1 LFKYLTFSFNFKP
14 HYQILNMRK
23 LALFLILLTIGYNS
37 SAQQLHFLSQYLQ
50 HNSMLNPA
58 AAGITDKS
66 TIGVAYRDQWS
77 SFPGNPKTYMVYGDI
92 SLPKLKAGLGGYVY
106 RDETGP
112 TSRTGVQLAY
122 SYHIVS
128 KDEKQKFGIGIELRG
143 LQYAIDRG
151 KLITAL
157 GNDAALAG
165 ATSKFGL
172 DAGAGVY
179 YTNGKLSAG
188 AAVSQLIQSKLQ
200 LSNVP
205 NSKLSGRLY
214 RHYNIMVNYEIESAG
229 DITLIPN
236 ALVRVIQN
244 APSEFEL
251 GMKLDYQNLL
261 WTAIMYK
268 IKQSYSLQLGV
279 KLAKKINVSYSYDAY
294 STPIS
299 IYDGNSGGHEIG
311 LRFDINNKK

>member
-1 LFKYLTFSFNFKP
+1 
-14 HYQILNMRK
+14 MRK
-23 LALFLILLTIGYNS
+23 LTLFLFVLIISNSS

-66 TIGVAYRDQWS
+66 TVGVAYRNQWS

-92 SLPKLKAGLGGYVY
+92 SLPKLKAGLAGYVY

-112 TSRTGVQLAY
+112 TNRTGVQLAY

-143 LQYAIDRG
+143 LQYAIDKG
-151 KLITAL
+151 KLLAAL
-157 GNDAALAG
+157 GNDAALGG
-165 ATSKFGL
+165 ASSKFGL

-200 LSNVP
+200 LSDVP
-205 NSKLSGRLY
+205 NSKVSGRLY
-214 RHYNIMVNYEIESAG
+214 RHYNLMVNYEIESAG

-236 ALVRVIQN
+236 ALVRIIQN

-261 WTAIMYK
+261 WAAIMYK

-279 KLAKKINVSYSYDAY
+279 KLAKKINVTYSYDAY
-294 STPIS
+294 NTPIS
-299 IYDGNSGGHEIG
+299 IYDGNSGAHEIG